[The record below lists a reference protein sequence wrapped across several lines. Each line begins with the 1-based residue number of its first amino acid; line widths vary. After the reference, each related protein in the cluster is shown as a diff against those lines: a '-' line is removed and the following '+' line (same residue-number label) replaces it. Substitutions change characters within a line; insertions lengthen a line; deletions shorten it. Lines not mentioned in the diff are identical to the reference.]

1 MSLLRLDKIISDN
14 GIASRSEARK
24 MIASGRVWVDGKAIT
39 CADLKIDTGDSE
51 IRLDG
56 NVING
61 ESLRY
66 FMLYKPEGVVT
77 ATEDRSQKT
86 VIDLLPK
93 ELTCLK
99 LFPVGRLDK
108 DTTGLLILTND
119 GEFCHTVTS
128 PKRHIRKL
136 YEVTVDGMLELDD
149 TEAFIKG
156 IVLQD
161 GTECL
166 PATLEID
173 ENNTSHGFVKI
184 YEGQYHQVKRMLAS
198 RGKHVRT
205 LKRIAVGN
213 LSLDVSMKPG
223 DYKEL
228 SEKDINLIINKNVTN

>member
-1 MSLLRLDKIISDN
+1 MSLLRLDKIISDS
-14 GIASRSEARK
+14 GIVTRSEAK
-24 MIASGRVWVDGKAIT
+24 KLIVSGRVRVDGMAMT
-39 CADLKIDTGDSE
+39 SADLKIDTESSE
-51 IRLDG
+51 ICLDG
-56 NVING
+56 RVINARR
-61 ESLRY
+61 LRY

-77 ATEDRSQKT
+77 ATEDRNQKT

-93 ELTCLK
+93 EISRLK

-136 YEVTVDGMLELDD
+136 YEFTVEGMLEPDD
-149 TEAFIKG
+149 IEAFRNG
-156 IVLQD
+156 IVLHD

-173 ENNTSHGFVKI
+173 ENNPIHGFVTI

-198 RGKHVRT
+198 RGKHIRT

-213 LSLDVSMKPG
+213 LSLDVSLEPG
-223 DYKEL
+223 EYKEL
-228 SEKDINLIINKNVTN
+228 TENDINLIINKNVTN